1 MKSVSATKFHR
12 KYGGAEGRDLQF
24 LTGLNRFTGTMNE
37 L

>member
-12 KYGGAEGRDLQF
+12 KCGGAEGTDLRF
-24 LTGLNRFTGTMNE
+24 LFGLNKLTGTMNE